1 MKIWSD
7 SNEEKQT
14 VDMKDLKQLLLKT
27 NKTEFESE
35 IENSEKKTLRKRK
48 QHDKMNFKF
57 KKLKTK
63 ILKPKY

>member
-57 KKLKTK
+57 NKLKTK